1 MMKMKRLM
9 CIVVCFMLMVVL
21 MPVMTVYAGTKYENL
36 PEDRQKIAQEAY
48 AYLIQRGYTP
58 QSACG
63 MLGNACTESD
73 FDHNAT
79 NSSGTVKSYFQM
91 HISEDDGYKGFK
103 SWLQSSGGGLSE
115 SSIIAQIKFIEEV
128 RWKSRSWWI
137 KALTIDEFKK
147 IDNVELASDLWC
159 AVIEACVNG
168 SYELTAL
175 KSSDWWGKINST
187 SYRDSYVAKGYQDA
201 KLRRELSSNFLK
213 NLANIDVSTVVPEE
227 GQAELSDG
235 TVVKDGEYGFI
246 NSDGLFVS
254 LEDSI
259 IEFKAREDLSDSQI
273 KGVVDW
279 RDNIKFE
286 NEGFLVKALRVFVM
300 FLGILML
307 VWVIF
312 VYLSYWFDRVNNFI
326 DIDFLP
332 ILTAGRLRISPE
344 ENECTF
350 NPKNF
355 VKGESQ
361 TVNHRVIIGVCALGI
376 LFSVL
381 VISGT
386 FYKWLGYLIR
396 YVLGLLGVM

>member
-1 MMKMKRLM
+1 MIKMKRLM
-9 CIVVCFMLMVVL
+9 CTVVCFMLIMVS
-21 MPVMTVYAGTKYENL
+21 MPVTSVYAGTKYENL
-36 PEDRQKIAQEAY
+36 PKDRQEIAQEAY
-48 AYLIQRGYTP
+48 AYMINNGYTP
-58 QSACG
+58 QAACG
-63 MLGNACTESD
+63 VLGNVSTESD
-73 FDHNAT
+73 FGAT
-79 NSSGTVKSYFQM
+79 ASTGSYYSYFQLGVNE
-91 HISEDDGYKGFK
+91 SDGFLGFRNWIK
-103 SWLQSSGGGLSE
+103 SSGGNISE
-115 SSIIAQIKFIEEV
+115 ESIVAQIKFIEEV
-128 RWKSRSWWI
+128 RWKSRNSWI
-137 KALTIDEFKK
+137 KSLTIDEFKK

-159 AVIEACVNG
+159 AVIEVCIDG
-168 SYELTAL
+168 KDELTAL
-175 KSSDWWGKINST
+175 KASDWYNKINSS
-187 SYRDSYVAKGYQDA
+187 SYKSNYVSKGYQDA
-201 KLRRELSSNFLK
+201 KLRRELSANFLK

-227 GQAELSDG
+227 GQTELSDG
-235 TVVKDGEYGFI
+235 TTVKDGEYGFI

-259 IEFKAREDLSDSQI
+259 IEFKSREDLSDSQI
-273 KGVVDW
+273 KGVIDW

-286 NEGFLVKALRVFVM
+286 NEGFLVKTLRVFIM
-300 FLGILML
+300 FSGILML

-361 TVNHRVIIGVCALGI
+361 TVNHRVIIGVCALGV

>member
-1 MMKMKRLM
+1 MIRFKRLLYLFI
-9 CIVVCFMLMVVL
+9 CFIVVISSL
-21 MPVMTVYAGTKYENL
+21 PVTSVYAGTKYEKL
-36 PEDRQKIAQEAY
+36 PKDRQEIAKEAY
-48 AYLIQRGYTP
+48 AYMIQQGYTP

-63 MLGNACTESD
+63 VLGNACAESD
-73 FDHNAT
+73 F
-79 NSSGTVKSYFQM
+79 NSTIKTGSYYSFFQLGLDESDGFAGFRKWLETSGS
-91 HISEDDGYKGFK
+91 
-103 SWLQSSGGGLSE
+103 GLSE
-115 SSIIAQIKFIEEV
+115 TSIIAQLKFIEEV
-128 RWKSRSWWI
+128 RWKSRNSWI
-137 KALTIDEFKK
+137 TALTFDEFKK

-159 AVIEACVNG
+159 AVVEVCIRG
-168 SYELTAL
+168 SDELTAL

-187 SYRDSYVAKGYQDA
+187 SYRDNYVSKGYQSA
-201 KLRRELSSNFLK
+201 KLRRELSANFLK

-227 GQAELSDG
+227 GQTELSDG

-361 TVNHRVIIGVCALGI
+361 TVNHRAIIGVCALGI

>member
-1 MMKMKRLM
+1 MIRFKRLLYLFI
-9 CIVVCFMLMVVL
+9 CFIVLISSL
-21 MPVMTVYAGTKYENL
+21 PVTSVYAGTEYDKL
-36 PEDRQKIAQEAY
+36 PKDRQEIAKEAY
-48 AYLIQRGYTP
+48 AYMIGQGYTP
-58 QSACG
+58 QSACAI
-63 MLGNACTESD
+63 LGNASAESD
-73 FDHNAT
+73 LSAT
-79 NSSGTVKSYFQM
+79 ARTGSYYSYFQL
-91 HISEDDGYKGFK
+91 SVYEDDGYKGFK
-103 SWLQSSGGGLSE
+103 NWLKTSGEGLSE
-115 SSIIAQIKFIEEV
+115 SSIIAQIKFIEKV
-128 RWKSRSWWI
+128 RWNSRNHWI
-137 KALTIDEFKK
+137 TALTIDEFKK
-147 IDNVELASDLWC
+147 IDDTEVASDLWC
-159 AVIEACVNG
+159 ALVEACVGG
-168 SYELTAL
+168 SDELTAL
-175 KSSDWWGKINST
+175 KASDWWSKINGT
-187 SYRDSYVAKGYQDA
+187 SYRDNYVSKNYQSA
-201 KLRRELSSNFLK
+201 SKRRELSANFLK

-227 GQAELSDG
+227 GEAELSDG

-286 NEGFLVKALRVFVM
+286 NEGFLVKTLRVFII
-300 FLGILML
+300 FSGILML

-396 YVLGLLGVM
+396 YVMGLLGVM